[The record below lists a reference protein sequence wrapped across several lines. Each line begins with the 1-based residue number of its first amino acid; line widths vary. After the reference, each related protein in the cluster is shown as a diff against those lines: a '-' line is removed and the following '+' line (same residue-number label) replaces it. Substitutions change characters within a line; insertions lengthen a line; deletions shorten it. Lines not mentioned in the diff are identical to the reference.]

1 MLIAAVSYPGL
12 VREAQAA
19 ADALAEKVAQ
29 SPVLELPFPHLC
41 VDGALPSELCS
52 GLLEDFPGDALF
64 EQGRFTSRGR
74 QNLDRDSEVQRRL
87 VESSAAWSVFAEAV
101 ESATFRTA
109 LMRRFSAQ
117 LRLHGCHF
125 DADTPTGLGFD
136 VSRAKA
142 PYQRG
147 CHLDR
152 RRHLIQMLFYLNGPE
167 DYAPEGGE
175 LLLFGRRR
183 RMPRVFDKF
192 PAADDIEVARRITP
206 AANRLVV
213 MLNTSTSYHG
223 VEPLR
228 ASEGWRKF
236 IYAAVDPVAP
246 VDDAWPETTVVSE
259 ARRQAFLAE

>member
-12 VREAQAA
+12 VREAPAA
-19 ADALAEKVAQ
+19 ADALADRVAQ

-41 VDGALPSELCS
+41 IDGALPEELWS
-52 GLLEDFPGDALF
+52 GLREDFPGDALF
-64 EQGRFTSRGR
+64 AEGRVTSRGR
-74 QNLDRDSEVQRRL
+74 QNLDRDSEGQRRL

-101 ESATFRTA
+101 ESATFRDA
-109 LMRRFSAQ
+109 LMDRFSAQ
-117 LRLHGCHF
+117 LRLHGCRF
-125 DADTPTGLGFD
+125 GADADTGLSFD
-136 VSRAKA
+136 VSRAQV
-142 PYQRG
+142 PYRRG

-152 RRHLIQMLFYLNGPE
+152 RRHLIQMLFYVNGPE
-167 DYAPEGGE
+167 HYAPQGGE

-183 RMPRVFDKF
+183 PTNRVFDKF
-192 PAADDIEVARRITP
+192 PAASDIEVARRITP

-228 ASEGWRKF
+228 ASRGWREF
-236 IYAAVDPVAP
+236 IYAAIDPVDPA
-246 VDDAWPETTVVSE
+246 DDAWPETTVVCE